1 MQTEIRNTDVQKKCS
16 TGNQVFRLGTYM
28 SSHPCPLV
36 PHLGVELDDE
46 ALLLRGEGPL
56 LEVGPEVVRPAEAAA
71 LAAAEQPGVLLHR
84 VPVPFAVLLDVV
96 HQDGVLRGRP
106 WPFLQGR
113 PGAPVRMRRPAS
125 AAHVVGHRRVHLVL
139 QHHLA
144 VALALAFHPVHRAL
158 SIRVCTQNRVEVVS

>member
-1 MQTEIRNTDVQKKCS
+1 MQNRESSIRH
-16 TGNQVFRLGTYM
+16 GTYM
-28 SSHPCPLV
+28 SSHPRPLV

-106 WPFLQGR
+106 GPFLQGR
-113 PGAPVRMRRPAS
+113 PGAPVRVRRPAS
-125 AAHVVGHRRVHLVL
+125 AADVVGHRRVHLVL

-144 VALALAFHPVHRAL
+144 VALALALALHPVHRAL
-158 SIRVCTQNRVEVVS
+158 SGYARNRGVEVVLDYHLDLYSR